1 MSEHLQIPMTQDLG
15 KYLGVP
21 VLHGRVT
28 KHAYKYIIDRIDQ
41 RIAGWKAEDLSLA
54 GRVTLAISVL
64 NAIPSYVI
72 QTSVL
77 PAGICDYLDHKIR
90 AFIWGSQEGRRRIHL
105 INWEMIC
112 LPKDQ
117 GGLGL
122 RNAWDLNTVYFLKL
136 AWGILKQPGE
146 VWVRVFKEKYLR
158 EGPDRV
164 ELRRKTRCSQLWRG
178 VRRVWGMMLE
188 GVLWSIRDGEETL
201 FWQDKWVDGDIVL
214 ANHLLPS
221 AWGVHLQ
228 ASVASM
234 TTSTGEWNSALLSS
248 ILPNEMFLQVI
259 GMSPPQPKLGK
270 DELVWGLEDNGKFTL
285 KSAYQPVAAIEGD

>member
-1 MSEHLQIPMTQDLG
+1 MTQDLG

-28 KHAYKYIIDRIDQ
+28 KHTYKYIIDLIDQ
-41 RIAGWKAEDLSLA
+41 RHAGWKAENLSLA
-54 GRVTLAISVL
+54 SRVTLAISVL
-64 NAIPSYVI
+64 NAIPSYVM
-72 QTSVL
+72 QTSML
-77 PAGICDYLDHKIR
+77 PSGICDYMDRKIR

-105 INWEMIC
+105 INWKTIC

-122 RNAWDLNTVYFLKL
+122 RNARDLNTAYFLKL

-146 VWVRVFKEKYLR
+146 LWVRVLKEKYLR
-158 EGPDRV
+158 EGPDGV

-188 GVLWSIRDGEETL
+188 GVRWSIRDEEETL
-201 FWQDKWVDGDIVL
+201 FWNDKWVDGDMVL
-214 ANHLLPS
+214 EDHLLPS
-221 AWGVHLQ
+221 ARGFDLQ

-234 TTSTGEWNSALLSS
+234 TTSIGEWNSALLSS
-248 ILPNEMFLQVI
+248 ILPN
-259 GMSPPQPKLGK
+259 
-270 DELVWGLEDNGKFTL
+270 
-285 KSAYQPVAAIEGD
+285 